1 MSKYKGENGVLLT
14 RGLFYEWNNPDAPF
28 SLRDTGEEE
37 YYVARSGKKYQSF
50 PYLFRKYDDE
60 YEFAIAVLGSWEHWK
75 KLKSLDNSW
84 FLTGEANGTQ
94 YTGLNDWLE
103 EQQRKEEMLAK
114 KVLLKKIED
123 EDGQAAKF
131 LYTERT
137 KPKAGSKGRPAK
149 KEPPKTKSKLT
160 SIVAELE
167 KRKQG

>member
-14 RGLFYEWNNPDAPF
+14 RGLFYEWNNHDAPF

-37 YYVARSGKKYQSF
+37 YYVARSGKKYKSF
-50 PYLFRKYDDE
+50 PYLFRQYEDE

-114 KVLLKKIED
+114 KVLLEKIED
-123 EDGQAAKF
+123 GDAQAAKF

-137 KPKAGSKGRPAK
+137 KDTANKKGRPAK
-149 KEPPKTKSKLT
+149 ETPVKNKSNVAN
-160 SIVAELE
+160 IVANLQ